1 MSWSASGPSS
11 ADDVRHADAGQSG
24 GLRAPLDGG
33 AEPVQAAVVPVPVP
47 VPVAPAPA
55 PVAAPLGA
63 PTAPP
68 VASDSTAP
76 PVSVVP
82 PPAVHS
88 DAPAA
93 TPAAPPTG
101 DAMQTDP
108 IATPAPAA
116 AAPIPHGTGL
126 VYDVR
131 MMLHTTP
138 APGETHPE
146 QPARIER
153 IYTLLEQNGCVARM
167 IRIPAREALRSE
179 VELVHEPSLWDE
191 FETTVRMPFEELVE
205 YSRQLEVRA
214 SLYLNEYS
222 TISARFSCGSVIEM
236 CHAVAN
242 RRVRNGF
249 ALVRPPGHHAEPNC
263 GTGFCLYN
271 NVAVAATS
279 VLANSPANDPVRRIL
294 IVDWDVHHG
303 NGTQRAFWDNPNV
316 LYVSLHRYENGTYYP
331 GTTYG
336 NYDRVG
342 GPAALGK
349 SLNIPWPCGGMGDA
363 DYLHAFQRC
372 ILPVAYEFAPDM
384 VIISAGFDAA
394 EGDMLGGCH
403 VSPAGYA
410 HLTHHLA
417 ALANGRL
424 VVALEGGYNLDAIAN
439 SALAVTRVLLDEPLP
454 VLPAGL
460 ASSTAGADAVA
471 RTVRAQAPYWRSLA
485 VEQAYTPPSGPSHT
499 AGDVLAAQ
507 RSAALWS
514 AHRMVSLPPVPTE
527 HIVANQVA
535 CSATLMTQGLETLLV
550 FVHDN
555 GTVQLDDAILPGEYA
570 HEPAM
575 YMSDSSEFVAKW
587 ASERG
592 FACADMNTRAS
603 LPVRSLRNQDR
614 DRALP
619 RANEAELKS
628 QLGAQLLYLWDNFFA
643 LSPAKHIV
651 LVAHGTACDAIVHL
665 ISRRVVQDRVV
676 AMIQLMGYNPIPLVP
691 KQRQELKTWYY
702 KNSLV
707 VCPHNHPLY
716 AWDEQSASGKR
727 LGHTVRAREPHAANL
742 VQAAWP
748 EVEAFIDTKLK
759 TRRSVHV

>member
-11 ADDVRHADAGQSG
+11 VDDVRHGDT
-24 GLRAPLDGG
+24 AP
-33 AEPVQAAVVPVPVP
+33 APVQASIVPVPVTP
-47 VPVAPAPA
+47 VPA
-55 PVAAPLGA
+55 PVTAPLGA
-63 PTAPP
+63 APVTPIVSDRAAPP
-68 VASDSTAP
+68 VA
-76 PVSVVP
+76 VVP
-82 PPAVHS
+82 PPAVHI
-88 DAPAA
+88 DVPVAPSV
-93 TPAAPPTG
+93 APPTG
-101 DAMQTDP
+101 DVMHTDP
-108 IATPAPAA
+108 TAPLAA
-116 AAPIPHGTGL
+116 VSKPVPRGTGL

-167 IRIPAREALRSE
+167 VRIPAREALRSE
-179 VELVHEPSLWDE
+179 VALVHEPSLWDE
-191 FETTVRMPFEELVE
+191 FEATVQMPFDELVE
-205 YSRQLEVRA
+205 YSRQLEARA

-236 CHAVAN
+236 CQAVAT

-279 VLANSPANDPVRRIL
+279 VLANSPPHDPVNRIL

-460 ASSTAGADAVA
+460 ATSTAGADAVA

-485 VEQAYTPPSGPSHT
+485 VEQAYMPPSGPSRS

-514 AHRMVSLPPVPTE
+514 AHRMVPLPPIPAE
-527 HIVANQVA
+527 NIVANQVT

-555 GTVQLDDAILPGEYA
+555 GAVQLDDAILPGEYA
-570 HEPAM
+570 HQPAL
-575 YMSDSSEFVAKW
+575 YMSDSSEFVAQW
-587 ASERG
+587 TSERG

-603 LPVRSLRNQDR
+603 LPVRTLRNHDH

-619 RANEAELKS
+619 RTNEAELKS

-651 LVAHGTACDAIVHL
+651 LVAHGTACDAVVHL
-665 ISRRVVQDRVV
+665 VSRRVVQDRVV

-691 KQRQELKTWYY
+691 KQRQELKAWYY

-707 VCPHNHPLY
+707 VCPHDHPLY

-727 LGHTVRAREPHAANL
+727 LGHTVRASEPHAANL

-759 TRRSVHV
+759 ARRLVHV